1 VQLSNTAWLRI
12 CRKTTGVALAIRS
25 VRDVVALAAFLIVTM
40 GPAARPGVAQTPAQ
54 DVTAA
59 MQGQLGDQ
67 VLNGCNTELAR
78 FCAEVTPDEGRLL
91 ACLYAHGDKLTGQCD
106 YALYDAAARLERA
119 IGAITYVASEC
130 RAELEA
136 HCADVD
142 VGEGRVA
149 QCLKDHAGE
158 LSPGCGQA
166 LAEAGVE

>member
-1 VQLSNTAWLRI
+1 
-12 CRKTTGVALAIRS
+12 
-25 VRDVVALAAFLIVTM
+25 M
-40 GPAARPGVAQTPAQ
+40 ARPGAAQTPAQ

-59 MQGQLGDQ
+59 MQGQLAEQ

-78 FCAEVTPDEGRLL
+78 FCAEVTPGEERLL
-91 ACLYAHGDKLTGQCD
+91 ACLYAHGDKLTKQCD
-106 YALYDAAARLERA
+106 YALYNAAARLERA

-130 RAELEA
+130 RAELET

-149 QCLKDHAGE
+149 QCLKEHAGE

-166 LAEAGVE
+166 LTEAGVK